1 MSNYNSN
8 IFHIQRP
15 EPISSLS
22 GRFVY
27 RKFQKDEYTDSDA
40 DQSKKVNDYWNRW
53 IELDLG
59 DQSGTDIKGSWLSDA
74 TELELGVNIISES
87 DLNLGVVKAVTISR
101 KEKEYIRGFFGPN
114 SAGRS
119 PYQEFLI
126 AYLGGYNTS
135 DWPEFAEGADFPE
148 VDVTTGKLV
157 VEQSIDPDYFQKP
170 SWLSEY
176 TCDSVAG
183 SILRNPLSEDE
194 DAYKFYELMALTS
207 RRRQSESSKRFK
219 EKSVSELFGTSI
231 NELSIIQLSSDYED
245 GDHIGYAVLKY
256 SNGNFESMHII
267 GERKFYDYKVAYG
280 KSYRYIVLPVK
291 ATYAGTN
298 VLIPVIC
305 NDEVSITIEATEEIP
320 PEPPTSIDIKWL
332 ENDLYNIKWN
342 FGTKRISITR
352 EEADDDGVD
361 TFEESPDDT
370 KGIQVFVRNSLLE
383 PFTLVRYIDFNDV
396 EPPQYRELADEN
408 IPAEYILRVDPNSG
422 VRKTQYNIRLRPNT
436 DHYVALCAIDAH
448 GNSSAYSEQ
457 YKLRRNSVT
466 GEVDITL
473 ISPARAPKT
482 QPNLLLREPLVESSF
497 TAHRYSHASI
507 YVNPDLES
515 NVPDDGENVQ
525 FEFFDVNS
533 DVSDSFFVNI
543 LTPMN

>member
-1 MSNYNSN
+1 MSEYNSN

-15 EPISSLS
+15 VPIPSLA

-27 RKFQKDEYTDSDA
+27 RKFQKDEYTDSDS
-40 DQSKKVNDYWNRW
+40 DESKKVAGYWNRW
-53 IELDLG
+53 IELDMS
-59 DQSGTDIKGSWLSDA
+59 DSSNTSIKNGWLDNYRS
-74 TELELGVNIISES
+74 ESLELGKHIISEA
-87 DLNLGVVKAVTISR
+87 DLNLGVVKTVTISR
-101 KEKEYIRGFFGPN
+101 EEKEYIKGFFGPN

-135 DWPEFAEGADFPE
+135 GWPEFTEDADFPE
-148 VDVTTGKLV
+148 VDITTGKLV
-157 VEQSIDPDYFQKP
+157 VEKTLDPDYFQKP

-176 TCDSVAG
+176 TCDSIAG

-207 RRRQSESSKRFK
+207 RRRQSESSKRFVGA
-219 EKSVSELFGTSI
+219 SVTKLLGSST
-231 NELSIIQLSSDYED
+231 NELSIINLNTDDYSD
-245 GDHIGYAVLKY
+245 GDLIGYAILKY
-256 SNGNFESMHII
+256 SNGSFVSMQII

-280 KSYRYIVLPVK
+280 KTYRYVVLPIK
-291 ATYAGTN
+291 ATLS
-298 VLIPVIC
+298 VSSVIIPVIC
-305 NDEVSITIEATEEIP
+305 NDEISITIEATEEIP
-320 PEPPTSIDIKWL
+320 PEPPTSINIKWL

-342 FGTKRISITR
+342 LGAKRISITR
-352 EEADDDGVD
+352 EEPDEHGVN
-361 TFEESPDDT
+361 TFEESPEDT
-370 KGIQVFVRNSLLE
+370 KGVQVFVRNSLLE

-408 IPAEYILRVDPNSG
+408 IPAEYILRVDPNSS
-422 VRKTQYNIRLRPNT
+422 VRRTQYNIRLRPNT
-436 DHYVALCAIDAH
+436 DHYIALCAIDAH

-473 ISPARAPKT
+473 ISPAKAPKT

-507 YVNPDLES
+507 YVNPDLS
-515 NVPDDGENVQ
+515 GNVPDDGENVQ

-533 DVSDSFFVNI
+533 DVSDSFFITVE
-543 LTPMN
+543 